1 MKKIS
6 ADLYADAFIAAI
18 KGTGGKEK
26 IVERFIEAIRR
37 HNDWSRRHQ
46 ILTACEKKWRRAE
59 GRTLVTIE
67 SARELSKE
75 QRAKLTKQFKDKH
88 HDVEYKT
95 NPSLIAGVKI
105 LIDDEKQ
112 LDGSLRR
119 KLNEIFSSNEK

>member
-6 ADLYADAFIAAI
+6 VDSYAAAFISALT
-18 KGTGGKEK
+18 GTGAKEK
-26 IVERFIEAIRR
+26 IVERFIETIRR

-46 ILTACEKKWRRAE
+46 IIAACEKKWRKIE
-59 GRTLVTIE
+59 GKSLITIE

-75 QRAKLTKQFKDKH
+75 RYAQLTKHFKDKKS
-88 HDVEYKT
+88 DIESRI

-112 LDGSLRR
+112 LDGSLNS
-119 KLNEIFSSNEK
+119 KLQKIFAGI